1 MIFKGSEAESGY
13 LFFNKL
19 LECVL
24 FTRHTSQGHNLWY
37 IVTGLLVVC
46 VCVDQ
51 VVQRRPVLASGPNV
65 CVYV

>member
-1 MIFKGSEAESGY
+1 MIFESTKTEGGY

-24 FTRHTSQGHNLWY
+24 FTCHTSQGHNLWY

-46 VCVDQ
+46 LCG
-51 VVQRRPVLASGPNV
+51 SGGAETSGIG
-65 CVYV
+65 